1 MTAPTRARL
10 SADHALEVV
19 RTAVAVVCERP
30 QDEVTAGSQLADL
43 GVDSLARVA
52 MAEIVEQ
59 ELAAWLPGLSIGD
72 AELGAFATPRDVVD
86 YVMVLL

>member
-10 SADHALEVV
+10 SADHALAVV

-30 QDEVTAGSQLADL
+30 RDQVTAGSQLTDL

-59 ELAAWLPGLSIGD
+59 ELTAWLPGLSIGD
-72 AELGAFATPRDVVD
+72 AELGAFQTPGDVVD
-86 YVMVLL
+86 YVMARR